1 MWGAASESWVKADWR
16 KTMLCFVCLSKSCS
30 WWMVSRIGT
39 ILVQWQQCAGGRALT
54 SSCVAPGV
62 REQSVGRAAPVPYQ
76 VLPLS
81 CLGHRHWNVCFLQPS
96 QGWPPPLGA
105 ENKRK
110 RGEECC
116 GHKRNNISGLSWDF
130 LMPPVLVVRLSRM
143 LFNQTFSV
151 VCEDFLTLPLSHFWH
166 VTAGLGM
173 LYRLRAVV
181 CGKLCSWVT
190 SRVELAD
197 RSTAGGTL
205 LL

>member
-1 MWGAASESWVKADWR
+1 
-16 KTMLCFVCLSKSCS
+16 
-30 WWMVSRIGT
+30 MVSRIGT

-81 CLGHRHWNVCFLQPS
+81 CVGHRHWNVCFLQPS

-130 LMPPVLVVRLSRM
+130 LTPPVLVVRLGRM

-151 VCEDFLTLPLSHFWH
+151 VCEDFLKHFPFLISDMWLQAWECFIAWELWCVVSCVPGSPQGWNWQIGPLQAARSCCNAVLTSCLLSNTCLLP
-166 VTAGLGM
+166 
-173 LYRLRAVV
+173 V
-181 CGKLCSWVT
+181 C
-190 SRVELAD
+190 AF
-197 RSTAGGTL
+197 
-205 LL
+205 